1 MRYFQVMWLS
11 QSLFA
16 IYMCSVFVQ
25 ATDHRIGSAMGSA
38 SDRAVQDGKVID
50 SVVCK
55 TDATQSYA
63 LYIPIRGDK
72 QALPIIYFFDPH
84 GDGALPLRKY
94 RMLAETYGFI
104 LAGSNNSKNGNDWPT
119 TENIW
124 RHLYSDTQGRLKIRR
139 DRIYTCGFSGGAKV
153 ASYVAIGQAAE
164 DPAVKG
170 VIANG
175 AGLPDGVL
183 ASDLSFSFTAI
194 AGEGDMN
201 MTNLVFLSRDLDKT
215 RTRHR
220 LILFDGRHEW
230 APIATMGMAFAG
242 WQFDAMR
249 DRLIPKDDPFIH
261 GYGVKS
267 KDRIAEYSRS
277 GRLIKAEE
285 ECRISINF
293 LDDLG
298 SEAAWFK
305 EKDAAISQNESFL
318 QEKKEQEH
326 LLEQEE
332 NIKAGYAQHFQQR
345 DMNYWTAAI
354 ADLKKRAGE
363 KGKERGMVQ
372 RLLAYLSLAFYSIS
386 NHLIDANEN
395 GGARYFVDLYKM
407 TDPSN
412 SEAWYLSAVLDARE
426 NQQAAAESDLHKAVQ
441 NGFRDRKRLMR
452 QAEFQRLPIH
462 IERLP
467 L

>member
-1 MRYFQVMWLS
+1 MRYFQVMRFF
-11 QSLFA
+11 QSLFT
-16 IYMCSVFVQ
+16 ICLSSVFVH
-25 ATDHRIGSAMGSA
+25 ATA
-38 SDRAVQDGKVID
+38 QDGKVID

-55 TDATQSYA
+55 TDPAQSYA

-72 QALPIIYFFDPH
+72 QALPIVYFFDPH

-119 TENIW
+119 TEYIW
-124 RHLYSDTQGRLKIRR
+124 RHLYSDVQGRLKIRR

-153 ASYVAIGQAAE
+153 ASYVAIGRPAE
-164 DPAVKG
+164 DPVIKG
-170 VIANG
+170 VVANG
-175 AGLPDGVL
+175 AGLPDGVP

-201 MTNLVFLSRDLDKT
+201 MTNLVFFSHDLDKT

-230 APIATMGMAFAG
+230 APLATMGMAFAG

-249 DRLIPKDDPFIH
+249 DRLIPKDDVFIH
-261 GYGVKS
+261 GYVAKS
-267 KDRIAEYSRS
+267 RDRVAKYSRS
-277 GRLIKAEE
+277 SRLIKAQE
-285 ECRISINF
+285 ECRISIDF
-293 LDDLG
+293 LDGLG
-298 SEAAWFK
+298 SAAAWFM
-305 EKDAAISQNESFL
+305 EKDASISADPSFL

-345 DMNYWTAAI
+345 DMSYWTATI

-363 KGKERGMVQ
+363 KVAGVKGKEQGMVQ
-372 RLLAYLSLAFYSIS
+372 RLLAYLSLAFYSLS
-386 NHLIDANEN
+386 NHMIDANDN

-407 TDPSN
+407 ADPGN
-412 SEAWYLSAVLDARE
+412 SEAWYLSAVLDVRE
-426 NQQAAAESDLHKAVQ
+426 NQPAAAESDLHKAAQ
-441 NGFRDRKRLMR
+441 NGFTDRNRLLR
-452 QAEFQRLPIH
+452 QFEFQGLPNREKFFIS
-462 IERLP
+462 LW
-467 L
+467 